1 MAFIRSIKYL
11 NKYKASVIG
20 LIVCLITFFFT
31 HTFPAYAQTP
41 APVKSIPKTYYC
53 TLHPTTY
60 HQPGVCPVC
69 KRGLITHRQGAA
81 KKFARFW
88 VKFTMH
94 PVIGKVYFALIVP
107 AILQGFI
114 LGLLLWFY
122 NPSPKVSW
130 QRVRQ
135 WLAILIG
142 TFALHEAAYYFI
154 QLRIIRYPLWAYFLA
169 HSSLLG
175 LGVALY
181 FFVRQVTSPD
191 FTFKKAHFW
200 HFLPAVSILGGYYL
214 LDWLGLKLPTYPY
227 SNNVLWWLQFL
238 SALHAVFYAVRS
250 RQLLLKMTTQKL
262 QWLRWL
268 ILGVVLVWSIRLF
281 FSLIDAFLFDYWI
294 PNQAYYLPWI
304 LLMFLIYAIALFGFF
319 RPVAWQINLESEP
332 IKQKTPSQASV
343 VEQDWSALVEALI
356 KLMEEEQLYLKPK
369 LSLNQIA
376 EQLGE
381 NPANISKAL
390 GQGLQTNFYDFINQ
404 YRVAHVKQLL
414 LNPDYSHFTI
424 LGIAYESGFHA
435 KSTFNLVFKKITG
448 LSPSEYK
455 KQVRAQNAANSP
467 QNKSN

>member
-1 MAFIRSIKYL
+1 MAFTRSIEYL
-11 NKYKASVIG
+11 NKYKVSATRLVT
-20 LIVCLITFFFT
+20 CLTLFFFSQ
-31 HTFPAYAQTP
+31 TFLIHAQTP
-41 APVKSIPKTYYC
+41 ATTKSTPKTYYC
-53 TLHPTTY
+53 TLHPTIY
-60 HQPGVCPVC
+60 HKPGLCSVCN
-69 KRGLITHRQGAA
+69 RGLIAQKQGFAR
-81 KKFARFW
+81 KFARFW
-88 VKFTMH
+88 VRFTMH
-94 PVIGKVYFALIVP
+94 PIIGKVYFALIVP

-122 NPSPKVSW
+122 NPPPKVSW

-154 QLRIIRYPLWAYFLA
+154 QLRIIHYPLWAYFLA

-191 FTFKKAHFW
+191 FTFKKVHFW
-200 HFLPAVSILGGYYL
+200 HFLPSVSILSGYYL
-214 LDWLGLKLPTYPY
+214 LDWLGMKLPKYPY

-250 RQLLLKMTTQKL
+250 WQLLRRITTQKL

-319 RPVAWQINLESEP
+319 KPVAWQMNFESKLV
-332 IKQKTPSQASV
+332 KQKVPPQTSAI
-343 VEQDWSALVEALI
+343 EQDWSTLVAALK

-376 EQLGE
+376 EQLDE

-455 KQVRAQNAANSP
+455 KQIQAKNTENSP
-467 QNKSN
+467 QNESN